1 MSCRRIRASV
11 AFAFAI
17 TIAPLGWSRGS
28 IAEQAVPA
36 PELEEPTEATLGL
49 PIYPTSVYLTSY
61 DAGRGQR
68 YYLFGT
74 SASFEAMVRYY
85 STVLDENGDK
95 VFEAPAIHTF
105 EMGRFRER
113 TMAFPPGVTI
123 KDFTWND
130 LGGYLNPAPDAGDE
144 RFSTVIQIVALPA
157 DQRER

>member
-17 TIAPLGWSRGS
+17 TIAPLGWSRGT

-105 EMGRFRER
+105 EVGRFRER

-144 RFSTVIQIVALPA
+144 RFRTVIQIVALPA